1 MKKNIPN
8 NPKKIC
14 IVRLSA
20 LGDVV
25 LAIPAVKAI
34 RKHFP
39 NAEITWI
46 IEKKFLPAVDEI
58 DDITFFPIDK
68 PNTLSDYYRLWKRV
82 RTKHYDVLLAMQA
95 SFRANLIYPLITSET
110 KIGFDS
116 RRAKDLHKLFITH
129 PIPKEDHHLL
139 DGFMSFAKV
148 LGIPHGEAVWNPIVD
163 TEDILWVKQKVGQ
176 TVYVIINV
184 ATSKKERNWPIT
196 KYIELIKTISNTF
209 DYKIVLTG
217 GNSKIEL
224 ETAEFICQEN
234 PGVVNLA
241 GRTSI
246 KKLMALLKQSVA
258 LISPDSGPVH
268 IARAFNTPV
277 LGLYAIARPEL
288 SGPYQKL
295 EFTVNKYNE
304 AVKEISNKA
313 PRSVDWHYRVHSQA
327 AMDLISVN
335 DVIAKFEMIKSLTS
349 ESE

>member
-1 MKKNIPN
+1 MKKNIPD

-20 LGDVV
+20 LGDVI

-58 DDITFFPIDK
+58 DGITFFPIDK
-68 PNTLSDYYRLWKRV
+68 PKTLSDYYRLWKRV

-116 RRAKDLHKLFITH
+116 RRAKDFQKLFITH

-148 LGIPHGEAVWNPIVD
+148 LGIPHGEAVWHPIVD
-163 TEDILWVKQKVGQ
+163 KEDILWVKHEVGQ
-176 TVYVIINV
+176 TGYVIINV

-217 GNSKIEL
+217 GNSKTEL
-224 ETAEFICQEN
+224 ETAEFICQKN
-234 PGVVNLA
+234 SGVVNLA

-246 KKLMALLKQSVA
+246 KKLMALLKHSVV

-304 AVKEISNKA
+304 AVKEISNKE
-313 PRSVDWHYRVHSQA
+313 PGSVDWHYRVHSQA
-327 AMDLISVN
+327 AMELISVN
-335 DVIAKFEMIKSLTS
+335 DVIAKFKMIKSLTS

>member
-1 MKKNIPN
+1 MKKHIPD

-34 RKHFP
+34 RNHFP
-39 NAEITWI
+39 HAEITWI
-46 IEKKFLPAVDEI
+46 IEEKFMPAVDEV
-58 DDITFFPIDK
+58 DGITFFPIKK
-68 PNTLSDYYRLWKRV
+68 PETLSDYYRLWKKV

-95 SFRANLIYPLITSET
+95 SFRANLIYLLITSDT
-110 KIGFDS
+110 KIGFDT

-129 PIPKEDHHLL
+129 SIQQEDHHIA
-139 DGFMSFAKV
+139 DGFMSFAKI
-148 LGIPHGEAVWNPIVD
+148 LGIPVGEAVWNPRVD
-163 TEDILWVKQKVGQ
+163 TEDITWASHNAGKTG
-176 TVYVIINV
+176 YVCINI
-184 ATSKKERNWPIT
+184 ATSKKERNWPIE
-196 KYIELIKTISNTF
+196 KYIELITAISDGF

-217 GNSKIEL
+217 GNSKTEREAADLIRQKCPE
-224 ETAEFICQEN
+224 
-234 PGVVNLA
+234 VVNLT
-241 GRTSI
+241 GRTTI
-246 KKLMALLKQSVA
+246 KKLMALLKSSAA

-268 IARAFNTPV
+268 IARAFNVPV

-313 PRSVDWHYRVHSQA
+313 PGSVDWHYRVHSQA
-327 AMDLISVN
+327 AMNLISVQ
-335 DVIAKFEMIKSLTS
+335 DVMNKLEMIKSLS
-349 ESE
+349 NESE